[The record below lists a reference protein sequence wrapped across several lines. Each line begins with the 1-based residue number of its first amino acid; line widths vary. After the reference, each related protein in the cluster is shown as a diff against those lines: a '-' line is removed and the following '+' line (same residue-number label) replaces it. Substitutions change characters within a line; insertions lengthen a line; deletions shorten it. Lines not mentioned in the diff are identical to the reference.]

1 MPTACAEMPTLQS
14 VIANMQSLQSW
25 NNTPGTQHEG
35 RAGVICQANAGA
47 FNEEA
52 VPAESLLK
60 GLQGQEH
67 TWSWMTTMNM
77 GILDRC

>member
-35 RAGVICQANAGA
+35 CAGVVCQANAGA
-47 FNEEA
+47 FCEEA
-52 VPAESLLK
+52 VPAESPLK
-60 GLQGQEH
+60 
-67 TWSWMTTMNM
+67 
-77 GILDRC
+77 